1 MINVYNLFSGS
12 NENHNEAQPI
22 IEHTP
27 LNSEHTPLNSE
38 YTPLSLEHTPLSSEH
53 TPLSSEHTPLSS
65 EHTPLSLEHT
75 PLSSEHT
82 PLSSEG
88 KNKNDEEEKTRKE
101 KDYQLD
107 LSREIFEEIEEKDE
121 KQLFLETEST
131 IPFRG
136 QNNPFE
142 SQEPSSCNPVKG
154 DYDHTQDQILERN
167 FETLNLTLENFDV
180 PR

>member
-27 LNSEHTPLNSE
+27 LN
-38 YTPLSLEHTPLSSEH
+38 
-53 TPLSSEHTPLSS
+53 SEHTPLSS

-154 DYDHTQDQILERN
+154 DYDHTQDQILIGECDHTQDQILERN